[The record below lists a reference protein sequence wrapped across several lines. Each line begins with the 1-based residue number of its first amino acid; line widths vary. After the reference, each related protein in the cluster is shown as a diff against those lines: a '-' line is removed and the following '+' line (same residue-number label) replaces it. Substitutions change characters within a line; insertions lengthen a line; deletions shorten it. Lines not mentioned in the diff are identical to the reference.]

1 MASSPNCISCPVYAL
16 FMAKPLLQLLP
27 RCWSLSKQGSNRVQ
41 LSPNQALFCWL
52 HLLLWTGWKRIKAEQ
67 LFWSLRLN
75 ASMVCLGTRQVSCIE
90 LYLAGRRTNKG
101 LLIVVSSQ
109 RPDMMIE
116 DYYQRWHIETLFGC
130 LKSRGFDLEAT
141 HMTETVIGQLIEYFE
156 IERIRTWDTWHLTSL
171 IARKLLGFTI
181 SIYLNIQA

>member
-1 MASSPNCISCPVYAL
+1 MVSVAGVARYL
-16 FMAKPLLQLLP
+16 
-27 RCWSLSKQGSNRVQ
+27 
-41 LSPNQALFCWL
+41 LSPTHQEQRY
-52 HLLLWTGWKRIKAEQ
+52 GWKRIKAEQ
-67 LFWSLRLN
+67 LFWSLRLH
-75 ASMVCLGTRQVSCIE
+75 ASMVCLGTRQVSGIE

-141 HMTETVIGQLIEYFE
+141 HMTETVIG
-156 IERIRTWDTWHLTSL
+156 
-171 IARKLLGFTI
+171 
-181 SIYLNIQA
+181 